1 MRIKRSCVSM
11 VSAWPGTCVRYF
23 LSSWPC
29 VSTVPPPGLLPLLF
43 SIDELGCLTSYTELR
58 VLEVKVPCFFRC
70 FKAAAESPPSLTVS
84 PKPYPS
90 LCYPSLIKLPWGYRA
105 GVMKGLTFRVGRAGH
120 RSCIFLFLTFIQ
132 CPLLLMRILKS

>member
-1 MRIKRSCVSM
+1 MRVNGQSM
-11 VSAWPGTCVRYF
+11 ARHMCSLF

-43 SIDELGCLTSYTELR
+43 SIVQLSYFLHRAQGARGEGSLLLSLLQSCSR
-58 VLEVKVPCFFRC
+58 
-70 FKAAAESPPSLTVS
+70 ESPPSLTLP

-90 LCYPSLIKLPWGYRA
+90 LCYPSLINLPWGSRA

-132 CPLLLMRILKS
+132 CPLLLMLILKS